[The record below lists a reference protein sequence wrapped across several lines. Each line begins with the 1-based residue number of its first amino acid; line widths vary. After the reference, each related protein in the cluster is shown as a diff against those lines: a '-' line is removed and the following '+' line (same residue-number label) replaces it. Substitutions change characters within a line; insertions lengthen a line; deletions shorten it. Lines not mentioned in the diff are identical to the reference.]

1 MLNCGEILKSLRE
14 NANMTQDDLAKALN
28 ISLSAVSSYERE
40 VRDPPSETLIII
52 ADIFHVSVDYLLGR
66 EQRRRT
72 LDITGL
78 KEDDAD
84 FVRTVVTFLQSKN
97 KNDDKMPLT

>member
-28 ISLSAVSSYERE
+28 ISLSTVSSYERE

-72 LDITGL
+72 LDIAGL
-78 KEDDAD
+78 KDDDAD

-97 KNDDKMPLT
+97 KDDDKMPLT